1 MQRAEPFP
9 YRIEILYSAAD
20 KCYVARVPTLPGCA
34 AHGDSPEQ
42 AATEARTAAL
52 AMIDVMRQHGD
63 KVPAP
68 DWLRN
73 TRASTVS

>member
-20 KCYVARVPTLPGCA
+20 KCYVAKVPSLPGCS
-34 AHGDSPEQ
+34 AHGDSPEE

-52 AMIDVMRQHGD
+52 AMLEVMREHGD
-63 KVPAP
+63 KIPAP
-68 DWLRN
+68 DWLLDSR
-73 TRASTVS
+73 VSSRS